1 MVSCGGII
9 TKLNKNKMNLE
20 QEFEK
25 ETGFE
30 VYDKTNVK
38 YNGAYVEWLE
48 SRIEQL
54 TIGGVSSMLPS
65 INSITFKNYLEAK
78 GYAETLNPL
87 VYKKQGFEYDKE
99 ILHRHFLNE
108 IEFGN

>member
-1 MVSCGGII
+1 MD
-9 TKLNKNKMNLE
+9 LE

-54 TIGGVSSMLPS
+54 TLGGVMPELLCVDTNDSNGLTLYYTYKA
-65 INSITFKNYLEAK
+65 IDKDDTYYKVKDNYGDEKWFL
-78 GYAETLNPL
+78 
-87 VYKKQGFEYDKE
+87 KE
-99 ILHRHFLNE
+99 QFDVLT
-108 IEFGN
+108 